1 MPSRQAGHVMGLLQY
16 AKVKS
21 VLFPGIYMILDCG
34 NGIIEGTE
42 TCDDGNTDDGKSY
55 LYLII
60 L

>member
-1 MPSRQAGHVMGLLQY
+1 MPQRQAGHVMGLLQY
-16 AKVKS
+16 AKVKFIF
-21 VLFPGIYMILDCG
+21 LTGRYIILECG
-34 NGIIEGTE
+34 NGIVDGTE